1 MEERREGRMVVE
13 WVGVGS
19 EAADVEGVD
28 WEAVVMDWEVVDWDV
43 VDWEVVGWEV
53 EENWARAVS
62 VTGVAQAEEAAME
75 VAAKVLW
82 GGLMGGDWELQ
93 HR

>member
-19 EAADVEGVD
+19 EAADVGGVD
-28 WEAVVMDWEVVDWDV
+28 WEAVVMDLDV
-43 VDWEVVGWEV
+43 VVWEV